1 MNTLLR
7 IQGYVTD
14 AHVLEPYAKYSCDI
28 KRYEL
33 HLCPSDYTH
42 FYDLEHRV
50 EELKREYEKQQP
62 YESQRYAN
70 HDKRPVLKDRV
81 FVGTSLK
88 FESLHSPRLEGD
100 FSFLTRDDE
109 FIGALVQVVGHL
121 QIQELGNCF
130 LSFHILEPAVHPAD
144 GRRNR

>member
-1 MNTLLR
+1 M
-7 IQGYVTD
+7 
-14 AHVLEPYAKYSCDI
+14 
-28 KRYEL
+28 

-50 EELKREYEKQQP
+50 EELKREYENQQP

-70 HDKRPVLKDRV
+70 HYKRPVLKDRV
-81 FVGTSLK
+81 FAGTSRK
-88 FESLHSPRLEGD
+88 FESLHSPRLEGA
-100 FSFLTRDDE
+100 FSSLANDNVL
-109 FIGALVQVVGHL
+109 IGAYVQVVGHL

-144 GRRNR
+144 GWDN

>member
-1 MNTLLR
+1 MNTLVR

-14 AHVLEPYAKYSCDI
+14 AHVLEPYAKHSYDI

-81 FVGTSLK
+81 FAGTSLK
-88 FESLHSPRLEGD
+88 FESLHSPRLEGA
-100 FSFLTRDDE
+100 FSSLANDNE
-109 FIGALVQVVGHL
+109 LIGAYVQVVGHL
-121 QIQELGNCF
+121 QIQELGNYF

-144 GRRNR
+144 GWDN

>member
-14 AHVLEPYAKYSCDI
+14 AHVLEPYAKHTYDI
-28 KRYEL
+28 KQYEL

-81 FVGTSLK
+81 FAGTSLK
-88 FESLHSPRLEGD
+88 FKSLQSPRPEGA
-100 FSFLTRDDE
+100 FSSLANDNE
-109 FIGALVQVVGHL
+109 LIGAYVQVVGHL
-121 QIQELGNCF
+121 QIQELGNYF

-144 GRRNR
+144 GWDN

>member
-14 AHVLEPYAKYSCDI
+14 AHVLEPYAKHSYDI

-33 HLCPSDYTH
+33 YLLPSDYTH
-42 FYDLEHRV
+42 FYDLENRII
-50 EELKREYEKQQP
+50 ELKREHERQQLLDAE
-62 YESQRYAN
+62 YCLS

-81 FVGTSLK
+81 FAGTSLK
-88 FESLHSPRLEGD
+88 FESLHSPRLEGA
-100 FSFLTRDDE
+100 FSSLANDNE
-109 FIGALVQVVGHL
+109 LIGAYVQVVGHL
-121 QIQELGNCF
+121 QIQELGNYF

-144 GRRNR
+144 GWDN

>member
-1 MNTLLR
+1 MNTLVR
-7 IQGYVTD
+7 IQEYVTD
-14 AHVLEPYAKYSCDI
+14 AHVLEPYAKHSYDI

-62 YESQRYAN
+62 YDSHRYSNDDTRLA
-70 HDKRPVLKDRV
+70 LKERV
-81 FVGTSLK
+81 FAGDCLK
-88 FESLHSPRLEGD
+88 FESLYIPRLGCD
-100 FSFLTRDDE
+100 FSSLSRDDE
-109 FIGALVQVVGHL
+109 LICAYVQIVGHL

-130 LSFHILEPAVHPAD
+130 LSFHILEPAVHPVHGWD
-144 GRRNR
+144 N

>member
-14 AHVLEPYAKYSCDI
+14 AHVLEPYAKHSNDI

-62 YESQRYAN
+62 YESQRHAN

-81 FVGTSLK
+81 FAGTSLK
-88 FESLHSPRLEGD
+88 FESLHSPRLEGA
-100 FSFLTRDDE
+100 FSSLANDNE
-109 FIGALVQVVGHL
+109 LIGAYVQVVGHL

-144 GRRNR
+144 GWDN

>member
-1 MNTLLR
+1 MGSEMCIR
-7 IQGYVTD
+7 D
-14 AHVLEPYAKYSCDI
+14 
-28 KRYEL
+28 R

-109 FIGALVQVVGHL
+109 FIGSLVQVVGHL
-121 QIQELGNCF
+121 QIPELGNCF

-144 GRRNR
+144 GWDN

>member
-1 MNTLLR
+1 MNTLVR

-14 AHVLEPYAKYSCDI
+14 AHVLEPYAKHSYST

-33 HLCPSDYTH
+33 HLCPSDCTH

-50 EELKREYEKQQP
+50 EELKREYEQQHS
-62 YESQRYAN
+62 YDSIRYSN
-70 HDKRPVLKDRV
+70 HDTRLALKDRV
-81 FVGTSLK
+81 FAGNSLK
-88 FESLHSPRLEGD
+88 FESLRSPRLKDD

-109 FIGALVQVVGHL
+109 LIGAYVQVVGHL

-130 LSFHILEPAVHPAD
+130 LSFHILEPAIHPAQGWD
-144 GRRNR
+144 N